1 MRDPDRIPEILAAIE
16 REWKKTPD
24 LRLGQLLIAAMR
36 MKRVADRDEEGK
48 FLFNVEDNRLLEIL
62 GEKTDEEVQYILDA
76 PDRARRELSQWVREN
91 PIPKG
96 LSPAE
101 TSQWIKENLPSS
113 DTGHN
118 Q

>member
-48 FLFNVEDNRLLEIL
+48 FLFVCIF
-62 GEKTDEEVQYILDA
+62 
-76 PDRARRELSQWVREN
+76 AR
-91 PIPKG
+91 
-96 LSPAE
+96 
-101 TSQWIKENLPSS
+101 
-113 DTGHN
+113 
-118 Q
+118 